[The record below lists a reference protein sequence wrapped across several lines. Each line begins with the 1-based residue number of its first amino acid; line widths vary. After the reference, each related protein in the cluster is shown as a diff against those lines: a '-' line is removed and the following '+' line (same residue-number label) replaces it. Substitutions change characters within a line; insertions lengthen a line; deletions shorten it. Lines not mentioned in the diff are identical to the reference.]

1 MQKLHADQRHVCL
14 CGVLLTKTLH
24 YLINNVLTAIL
35 PGESGSAGCPIHIPC
50 SFPLPRHCTSVH
62 PLGTS
67 PNSSYPPGQSP
78 TESSSDEPSCLL
90 PSSSIVIQLLIQ
102 LASPV
107 CPTCQTVSVRRFGE
121 SQSDI
126 IATRHDVQ
134 RPLVNSD
141 YVQIHS
147 LEFLPSSQARQANSV
162 SY

>member
-1 MQKLHADQRHVCL
+1 MFNCKNL
-14 CGVLLTKTLH
+14 CKSYMPINVMSVLLTKTLH

-90 PSSSIVIQLLIQ
+90 PATSIVIQLLIQ

-107 CPTCQTVSVRRFGE
+107 CPTCQTVSVKTFWRK
-121 SQSDI
+121 SV
-126 IATRHDVQ
+126 RHYC
-134 RPLVNSD
+134 NT
-141 YVQIHS
+141 
-147 LEFLPSSQARQANSV
+147 A
-162 SY
+162 